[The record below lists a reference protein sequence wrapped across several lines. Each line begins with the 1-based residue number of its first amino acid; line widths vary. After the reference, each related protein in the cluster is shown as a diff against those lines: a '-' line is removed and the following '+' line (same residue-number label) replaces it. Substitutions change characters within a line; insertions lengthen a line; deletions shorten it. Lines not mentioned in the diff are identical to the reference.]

1 MMVLLMLGVD
11 TSRIVLSFS
20 GLDEAEACWIR
31 RLLRAI
37 GITHAPTFTRRT
49 THLLCPSREGKKF
62 EKAPEWGI
70 EVVGMEWLHAVAREG
85 RVPGKA
91 VGSASGKVSAPVQA
105 ALKGKGK
112 GRMGD
117 DITSGMW
124 WRFHLVE
131 RSC

>member
-1 MMVLLMLGVD
+1 MV
-11 TSRIVLSFS
+11 SRLPCEFVCILI
-20 GLDEAEACWIR
+20 WIADDAVC
-31 RLLRAI
+31 L

-85 RVPGKA
+85 RVPGKVA
-91 VGSASGKVSAPVQA
+91 GLGTAKASTSGSASA
-105 ALKGKGK
+105 KGKGK

-117 DITSGMW
+117 DITSGEW
-124 WRFHLVE
+124 
-131 RSC
+131 

>member
-1 MMVLLMLGVD
+1 MCL
-11 TSRIVLSFS
+11 
-20 GLDEAEACWIR
+20 
-31 RLLRAI
+31 

-85 RVPGKA
+85 RVPGKVVA
-91 VGSASGKVSAPVQA
+91 SGKALSSGSASM
-105 ALKGKGK
+105 KGKGK

-124 WRFHLVE
+124 
-131 RSC
+131 

>member
-85 RVPGKA
+85 RVPGKVA
-91 VGSASGKVSAPVQA
+91 AGVGKVAGGKAGSNGKVVPNGKVTNGGA
-105 ALKGKGK
+105 KGKAK
-112 GRMGD
+112 A
-117 DITSGMW
+117 
-124 WRFHLVE
+124 
-131 RSC
+131 

>member
-1 MMVLLMLGVD
+1 MPCEFVCIL
-11 TSRIVLSFS
+11 I
-20 GLDEAEACWIR
+20 WIADDAVC
-31 RLLRAI
+31 L

-91 VGSASGKVSAPVQA
+91 AGSASGKVPAPVQA
-105 ALKGKGK
+105 PGKGKGK

-124 WRFHLVE
+124 WRFYAVE

>member
-1 MMVLLMLGVD
+1 MD
-11 TSRIVLSFS
+11 S
-20 GLDEAEACWIR
+20 
-31 RLLRAI
+31 RLLHHADDAMCL

-70 EVVGMEWLHAVAREG
+70 DVVGMDWLHAVAREG
-85 RVPGKA
+85 RVPKVA
-91 VGSASGKVSAPVQA
+91 GSASGKVSAPVQA
-105 ALKGKGK
+105 PGKGKGK

-117 DITSGMW
+117 DITSGEW
-124 WRFHLVE
+124 WRFYAVE